1 MKQGLKITESS
12 TGAVHILRL
21 QGYLDGHTFMDLER
35 KVDALLKAG
44 KHRLVIELSA
54 LSYIASAGVG
64 VFINSQHLARS
75 KGGTVQLVNPSA
87 SVREIFSIL
96 GLGSIFTIHDTV
108 DQGVAAA
115 ASETAPA

>member
-1 MKQGLKITESS
+1 MMKQGLKITESEA
-12 TGAVHILRL
+12 GAVHVLHL
-21 QGYLDGHTFMDLER
+21 QGYLDGHTFVDLER

-44 KHRLVIELSA
+44 KTRLVIELSA

-64 VFINSQHLARS
+64 VFINSQHQAKT

-96 GLGSIFTIHDTV
+96 GLGSLFTIHDTL
-108 DQGVAAA
+108 DQGVKA
-115 ASETAPA
+115 ASA

>member
-1 MKQGLKITESS
+1 MKQGLKITE
-12 TGAVHILRL
+12 TAAGPVLVLHL
-21 QGYLDGHTFMDLER
+21 QGYLDGHTFVELER
-35 KVDALLKAG
+35 KVDSLLKAG
-44 KHRLVIELSA
+44 KARIVIELSG

-64 VFINSQHLARS
+64 VFINSQHQAKG

-96 GLGSIFTIHDTV
+96 GLGSIFTIHDTL

-115 ASETAPA
+115 SA